1 MKATLEISKYPLSE
15 DYEPKVLDFIER
27 LNTYKNITVKTNV
40 TSTHV
45 TGVYDEVMPI
55 LQKEIKISYEKY
67 GKAIFVVKVLMGDL
81 GI

>member
-1 MKATLEISKYPLSE
+1 MKTTLEISKYPLSE
-15 DYEPKVLDFIER
+15 DYEPKVLDFIKR
-27 LNTYKNITVKTNV
+27 LNTYDNITVKTNV

-45 TGVYDEVMPI
+45 TGLYDDVMTI
-55 LQKEIKISYEKY
+55 LQKEMRFSFEKD